1 MLRTRL
7 RVVPHI
13 MRACLVS
20 RTGLT
25 QTLLSS
31 SFTSTSPES
40 RIASSP
46 SLPFALISPWA
57 SETVTPLGT
66 ATGFLPTRDIVRS
79 SEHAAEN
86 FAADIGRARL
96 VVRHDAP
103 RRGQDRDAETV
114 VDARNLRHLGI
125 DPTARPGDAR
135 DLADRRMALVIFEL
149 DLELDRAAL
158 LIAADVAL
166 ALQHVEHAYPQLGS
180 RADDRRLA
188 RLLTVADPGQH
199 IPQGIAQCHDL
210 RSPYQLDLT
219 MPGIWPTAASSR
231 SAIRDS
237 LNLR

>member
-40 RIASSP
+40 GIASSP
-46 SLPFALISPWA
+46 SLPFALISPAA

-66 ATGFLPTRDIVRS
+66 ATGFLPTRDIALS
-79 SEHAAEN
+79 SEHPAEH

-103 RRGQDRDAETV
+103 RRRQDRDAETV
-114 VDARNLRHLGI
+114 VDARKLRHIRI
-125 DPTARPGDAR
+125 DPTARPGDAGN
-135 DLADRRMALVIFEL
+135 LADHRMAFVILEL
-149 DLELDRAAL
+149 DLELDMAAL
-158 LIAADVAL
+158 LIAAD
-166 ALQHVEHAYPQLGS
+166 
-180 RADDRRLA
+180 
-188 RLLTVADPGQH
+188 
-199 IPQGIAQCHDL
+199 I
-210 RSPYQLDLT
+210 
-219 MPGIWPTAASSR
+219 
-231 SAIRDS
+231 
-237 LNLR
+237 